1 MMVSTVCT
9 PTHHTLCICSQLSLC
24 RPCMVH
30 GCSAK
35 LGTVLCENG
44 NGGTHEPVL
53 CRNRENWFQIG
64 HSHRTGPGTATVEK
78 GQCCP
83 CLSFWCFL
91 ILVNLLTWHFQ
102 EGTDLEIKFQQFGLA
117 RCLYKSDIL
126 YIYNFPRSRSI
137 SDESHSPLAPCHWG
151 TF

>member
-1 MMVSTVCT
+1 
-9 PTHHTLCICSQLSLC
+9 
-24 RPCMVH
+24 MVH

-44 NGGTHEPVL
+44 NGVTLKPLFLVGGQFFVETGKTGSKLGTDAELALELLQWKRGNVVL
-53 CRNRENWFQIG
+53 SRVSGAFF
-64 HSHRTGPGTATVEK
+64 T
-78 GQCCP
+78 
-83 CLSFWCFL
+83 
-91 ILVNLLTWHFQ
+91 LVNLTLHFQ
-102 EGTDLEIKFQQFGLA
+102 EGTYLEIKFQQFGLT

-126 YIYNFPRSRSI
+126 YNNFPRSI